1 MADEE
6 PREQRTSAAA
16 PEARASVPPSIPPS
30 IRRRARSPF
39 TWLVLL
45 AFAGIAFFVSGKA
58 PKEQH
63 VRFVLGAAA
72 PRLTRLTCDYEPVG
86 GADGV
91 ARAAEFTYDHGD
103 APRVLAHDPELVSG
117 DYVLHI
123 RVFSKD
129 GQNTLERP
137 VTFSSGTVSVD
148 LADAV
153 PGPPL
158 TPVPAS
164 SVHP

>member
-1 MADEE
+1 MSEE
-6 PREQRTSAAA
+6 AAQK
-16 PEARASVPPSIPPS
+16 PSS

-39 TWLVLL
+39 TWLALL
-45 AFAGIAFFVSGKA
+45 LFAGVAFYISSKE

-72 PRLTRLTCDYEPVG
+72 PRVTRLTCDYEAATTG
-86 GADGV
+86 DGI
-91 ARAAEFTYDHGD
+91 ARAAEFTYDHGE
-103 APRVLAHDPELVSG
+103 APRVVPHDPELTPG

-129 GQNTLERP
+129 GQNTLERR

-153 PGPPL
+153 PGPSKAPPGAPSAP
-158 TPVPAS
+158 TPAS
-164 SVHP
+164 SGKP